1 MPLKL
6 RVKEIVRAERVY
18 GEGAT
23 VMATAYT
30 IPASGPDPHNIHG
43 HGHART
49 HNRRSMTQ
57 RAPLQPTAMNGQT
70 RSAENAETVETQQK
84 RSIRRTQDDSHDHPD
99 FQDSNVT
106 SNHSPHHHSY
116 STSQLLSPS
125 PSSATSPHERSQS
138 MDRRKPILPTHLD
151 LRNTDYG
158 FPAVGGGRHGTTTAQ
173 GAGKPRYEHS
183 TSR

>member
-1 MPLKL
+1 
-6 RVKEIVRAERVY
+6 
-18 GEGAT
+18 
-23 VMATAYT
+23 MATAYT
-30 IPASGPDPHNIHG
+30 VPASGPDTYNIHG
-43 HGHART
+43 HRHART
-49 HNRRSMTQ
+49 HNRRSLTQ

-70 RSAENAETVETQQK
+70 RSAESAETVETQQK
-84 RSIRRTQDDSHDHPD
+84 CSSRRTQDDSHDHSD
-99 FQDSNVT
+99 FQDSYTN

-125 PSSATSPHERSQS
+125 PSATSPHDRSQS

-151 LRNTDYG
+151 LRDTDYG
-158 FPAVGGGRHGTTTAQ
+158 FPAVGDGKHGTATAQ